1 MAWPVPRGTSY
12 RAAGLPAAARKNP
25 AAGVPGRRG
34 GDLRSLVPG
43 APASL
48 PRRKRGPVFWDPPS
62 CRQTAWDPKWSQK
75 LPPPLFF
82 PRRVFFPA
90 VSPPASRSQVPV
102 ARPRNGFEASVFPA
116 CRGAPRINMDET
128 PLRLSHAGGMRRV
141 AAKDAEGRSGGRWD
155 RYRDGRVVTPLA
167 PPRSFLKRRSRRGA
181 CSSRCFGTREVP
193 RSQHAAELRAAPLA
207 GRALVSRRRRAG
219 LVAASSRMP
228 RAVAGAASTRSGRRI
243 EISPLCPLGASI
255 LPRSLSHR

>member
-1 MAWPVPRGTSY
+1 MG
-12 RAAGLPAAARKNP
+12 PA
-25 AAGVPGRRG
+25 
-34 GDLRSLVPG
+34 
-43 APASL
+43 
-48 PRRKRGPVFWDPPS
+48 F
-62 CRQTAWDPKWSQK
+62 
-75 LPPPLFF
+75 LPPDSMGPEMVPETAPLFF